1 MASSTKSNRD
11 GVFKGIFAAY
21 AILVLHVLLIA
32 GVRLGDHFFQR
43 HCALSALDRCGR
55 HYPDLGGRAYL
66 VYRRMKRE
74 GKTLSEMLRKPQ
86 FQGRSVEIGVLGGL
100 ITMKLSKP
108 TYPPAIDYDDEQ
120 PLARLED
127 PETVRIREIEALGRL
142 LEKELI
148 TPEEFEHAKQR
159 LLHQ

>member
-1 MASSTKSNRD
+1 MTESKKSGRD

-21 AILVLHVLLIA
+21 AILILHVLLIA
-32 GVRLGDHFFQR
+32 GVGLLIIFFSGIVRYLPWIIAGGIILILG
-43 HCALSALDRCGR
+43 S
-55 HYPDLGGRAYL
+55 AYL
-66 VYRRMKRE
+66 LYRRMKRE

-108 TYPPAIDYDDEQ
+108 NYPMAIEYDDGE
-120 PLARLED
+120 PLGQLED
-127 PETVRIREIEALGRL
+127 PETVRIREIAALGRL

-148 TPEEFEHAKQR
+148 TQEEFEQAKQR
-159 LLHQ
+159 LLNQ

>member
-1 MASSTKSNRD
+1 MAFSTKSNRD

-32 GVRLGDHFFQR
+32 GVGLLIIFFSGIVRYLPWIVAGGIILILG
-43 HCALSALDRCGR
+43 S
-55 HYPDLGGRAYL
+55 AYL

-108 TYPPAIDYDDEQ
+108 NYPPAIDYDDEQ

-127 PETVRIREIEALGRL
+127 PETVRIREIAALGRL

>member
-32 GVRLGDHFFQR
+32 GVGLLIIFFSGIVRYLPWIVAGGIILILG
-43 HCALSALDRCGR
+43 S
-55 HYPDLGGRAYL
+55 AYL

-108 TYPPAIDYDDEQ
+108 NYPPAIAYDDDQ
-120 PLARLED
+120 PPARLED
-127 PETVRIREIEALGRL
+127 PETARIREIVALGRL

-159 LLHQ
+159 LLNQ